1 MPDQKQKP
9 SVAWVLFGLKGRIAR
24 QSFILGQLFMI
35 SLFAIVIARIVAVE
49 GQEGSTV
56 FWGLAFLALGVVSV
70 ISTIAMTVKRLH
82 DLGYPGILA
91 VCILIPTVNFI
102 MLILLMVLP
111 SSPESNAYGPPPF
124 GPSKNLNNSA
134 G

>member
-1 MPDQKQKP
+1 MPDQQPKP
-9 SVAWVLFGLKGRIAR
+9 TVKWVLFGFDGRIAR

-35 SLFAIVIARIVAVE
+35 SLFAVVIARIVAVE

-56 FWGLAFLALGVVSV
+56 FWGLAFLALGVASV
-70 ISTIAMTVKRLH
+70 VSTIAMTVKRLH

-91 VCILIPTVNFI
+91 VCMLIPTVNFI
-102 MLILLMVLP
+102 MLVLLLVLP
-111 SSPESNAYGPPPF
+111 SSPETNVYGPPPF
-124 GPSKNLNNSA
+124 GPTEKS